1 MSKDRKNESYI
12 VSAEYQLLKLFA
24 DNPELINVHPEV
36 TEEDFPHKQAR
47 SIYTALVSLYKTK
60 ETINTISLLR
70 ESNKIDDEIDI
81 NLIDR
86 ILSIKVDTSSFK
98 NSLDLLKKESVK
110 YKVSKNVDKLYGE
123 IQKLGSIDN
132 EGVQEILWE
141 TQQLVINSGE
151 QVDLKTT
158 TQCLN
163 NYLVDLDKRKNG
175 EYYLFGDMF
184 LDNYLTRKASGGQI
198 ILISAA
204 TGMGKSVY
212 ALQLVDGLINMGTP
226 CMYFSLEM
234 DEISTFD
241 RVLARRTKVPIN
253 EWYKKENIDAL
264 KPKVLKAMEELE
276 GKPFRFIDNPNI
288 SLMKMQSLIRQFKTY
303 YKTDYVCVFVDL
315 ITQVKEFIDLE
326 NGNLANQIEK
336 SVNKLNAIAKTEN
349 VCFVCVAQMNRKI
362 DDVKITKVEDTDKLK
377 PTLGGIKNSGAL
389 AERARAVLGVF
400 RARPYIEKYLP
411 NDPKLEFIQDIL
423 EVSVLKQNQGG
434 IGHGKYLFD
443 APIMTAIPFKEDD
456 SEIKF

>member
-12 VSAEYQLLKLFA
+12 VSAEYQLLKLLA
-24 DNPELINVHPEV
+24 DNSELINIHPEI
-36 TEEDFPHKQAR
+36 TEENFPHKQAR
-47 SIYTALVSLYKTK
+47 SIYTALFNLYKSK
-60 ETINTISLLR
+60 ETINNISLLR
-70 ESNKIDDEIDI
+70 EANKIDDEVDI
-81 NLIDR
+81 HLIDR
-86 ILSIKVDTSSFK
+86 ILSISVDPSSLK
-98 NSLDLLKKESVK
+98 NSLELLKKESVK
-110 YKVSKNVDKLYGE
+110 YKVSKNLDKLYSE
-123 IQKLGSIDN
+123 TQKLGTIDDIA
-132 EGVQEILWE
+132 VQEILWE
-141 TQQLVINSGE
+141 TQQLVINSGD
-151 QVDLKTT
+151 QVDMKTIP
-158 TQCLN
+158 QCLD
-163 NYLVDLDKRKNG
+163 NYLIDLKKRKNG

-184 LDNYLTRKASGGQI
+184 LDSILTRKASGGQI

-212 ALQLVDGLINMGTP
+212 TLQIIDGMINMGTP

-241 RVLARRTKVPIN
+241 RILARRTKIPIN
-253 EWYKKENIDAL
+253 DWYNKDNIDAL
-264 KPKVLKAMEELE
+264 LPKVIKAKEELD

-303 YKTDYVCVFVDL
+303 YKTDYACVFVDL
-315 ITQVKEFIDLE
+315 ITQVKEFIDLD
-326 NGNLANQIEK
+326 NGTLANQIEK

-349 VCFVCVAQMNRKI
+349 VCFVCVAQMNRKV

-423 EVSVLKQNQGG
+423 EVSILKQNQGA

-443 APIMTAIPFKEDD
+443 PPTMTAIPFKDD
-456 SEIKF
+456 DTEIKF

>member
-1 MSKDRKNESYI
+1 MAKDRKNESYI
-12 VSAEYQLLKLFA
+12 VSAEYQLLKLLV
-24 DNPELINVHPEV
+24 DNPELLDIHPEI
-36 TEEDFPHKQAR
+36 TEESFPHKIAR
-47 SIYTALVSLYKTK
+47 ELFTSVIILHKAK
-60 ETINTISLLR
+60 EKITSISLLR
-70 ESNKIDDEIDI
+70 EANKRDDEIDI
-81 NLIDR
+81 YLVER
-86 ILSIKVDTSSFK
+86 VLSTNVEMSSFK
-98 NSLDLLKKESVK
+98 GAWDLLRKESIK
-110 YKVSKNVDKLYGE
+110 YKVSKNIDKLYGE
-123 IQKLGSIDN
+123 TEKLGSLDG
-132 EGVQEILWE
+132 EVVQDILWE

-151 QVDLKTT
+151 KVELKTAPD
-158 TQCLN
+158 CLD

-175 EYYLFGDMF
+175 DYYIFGDMF
-184 LDNYLTRKASGGQI
+184 LDTYLTRKAAGGQI

-212 ALQLVDGLINMGTP
+212 ALQLVEGLINMGTP

-241 RVLARRTKVPIN
+241 RVMARRTKIPVG
-253 EWYKKENIDAL
+253 EWYNPANIDAL
-264 KPKVLKAMEELE
+264 KPKVLKVKAELE

-288 SLMKMQSLIRQFKTY
+288 SLMKMQSLIRQFKTF

-336 SVNKLNAIAKTEN
+336 SVNTLNAIAKTEN
-349 VCFVCVAQMNRKI
+349 VCFVCVAQMNRKV

-389 AERARAVLGVF
+389 AERARAVLGIF
-400 RARPYIEKYLP
+400 RSRPYIEKYLP
-411 NDPKLEFIQDIL
+411 NDPKLEFIQDIM

-443 APIMTAIPFKEDD
+443 PATMTGTPYEESDE
-456 SEIKF
+456 EIKF